1 MSSLI
6 DFAKKK
12 SEPKTALD
20 FYREHVVNVF
30 VWPDAWREATVAN
43 DLNWEKVEFGA
54 ETVEAVPEQRGV
66 YAFCIC
72 VKNSI
77 MPPHGVLVYFGETS
91 RTLRTRY
98 KEYVRDSERGAKRPR
113 FENLFRLW
121 SGDLDFFFAPID
133 DDNCDL
139 RQIEATLNDAVI
151 PHCVT
156 KDFSAEIRSIVP
168 VLRG

>member
-1 MSSLI
+1 MSSLF
-6 DFAKKK
+6 DLAQKK
-12 SEPKTALD
+12 SEPKGPLD

-30 VWPDAWREATVAN
+30 VWPDAWRDAAAAN
-43 DLNWEKVEFGA
+43 ALNWEKVEFGA
-54 ETVEAVPEQRGV
+54 ETINEVPEQRGI
-66 YAFCIC
+66 YAFSIC

-77 MPPHGVLVYFGETS
+77 MPTHGVLVYFGETS

-98 KEYVRDSERGAKRPR
+98 KEYVRDSERGSKRPR

-121 SGDLDFFFAPID
+121 PNDLDFFFAPID
-133 DDNCDL
+133 DNNCDL
-139 RQIEATLNDAVI
+139 RAIERILNDAVI

-156 KDFSAEIRSIVP
+156 KDFSAEIRRMVP